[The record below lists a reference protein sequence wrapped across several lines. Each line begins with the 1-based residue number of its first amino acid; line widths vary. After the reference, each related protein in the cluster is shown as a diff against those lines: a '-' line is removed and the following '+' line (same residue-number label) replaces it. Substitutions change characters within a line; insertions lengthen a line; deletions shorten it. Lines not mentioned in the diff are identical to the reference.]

1 MTVSVGSYS
10 LDDLECDLL
19 LAPSARTE
27 SGEYDK
33 NFEALFGSAFRL
45 ASVDFTGKPGEW
57 VVFYPEVSG
66 VRRVALL
73 GWNPTGSDVREELRR
88 VAATGAD
95 VASRLKVR
103 SVAVRVPVVDLDV
116 DDACQAVVEGFMLAG
131 YRFTRYRTGEEA
143 RPFGVEHLVLLT
155 DGSGVDG
162 AEQGRVISEAV
173 YTARDLVNLSPDEKT
188 PGLFGEAILQ
198 EGRKWNYEVEIWGRE
213 MIEAEGF
220 RGLLAV
226 NRGSTED
233 PAFAILRWNPPD
245 AINDRPIVLV
255 GKGIVFDTG
264 GLSLK
269 PTKGSMD
276 QMKADMAGA
285 AAVIGAFQCAARLNL
300 PVSLVGLIPITDN
313 RPGENA
319 FVPGDVIRMHS
330 GKTVEVLNTDA
341 EGRLVLADALS
352 FARRFEPL
360 LAIDLATLTGAAV
373 VALGTV
379 AAPIMTNNLP
389 GATERLEKLERAGHR
404 SGDRVHPM
412 PMYDDYAKALES
424 DVADLKNVG
433 GREAGAI
440 TGAKFLEH
448 FVSYPWI
455 HIDIAGPAFLE
466 RADSYRPSGGTG
478 FGVRLLAD
486 FLLDFVKEAQQA

>member
-1 MTVSVGSYS
+1 
-10 LDDLECDLL
+10 
-19 LAPSARTE
+19 
-27 SGEYDK
+27 
-33 NFEALFGSAFRL
+33 
-45 ASVDFTGKPGEW
+45 
-57 VVFYPEVSG
+57 
-66 VRRVALL
+66 
-73 GWNPTGSDVREELRR
+73 
-88 VAATGAD
+88 
-95 VASRLKVR
+95 
-103 SVAVRVPVVDLDV
+103 
-116 DDACQAVVEGFMLAG
+116 
-131 YRFTRYRTGEEA
+131 
-143 RPFGVEHLVLLT
+143 
-155 DGSGVDG
+155 
-162 AEQGRVISEAV
+162 
-173 YTARDLVNLSPDEKT
+173 
-188 PGLFGEAILQ
+188 
-198 EGRKWNYEVEIWGRE
+198 
-213 MIEAEGF
+213 MIEAEGL